1 MIYAKMLVNVSLSSR
16 GNLISILGN
25 PKNIIIT
32 KNTLSK
38 LYERAKLVNIIE
50 EQDVEAIIKFMN
62 DHDKNG
68 KKQSNNYKNYF
79 IKTPKGTI
87 FPRSKGQANLIKQ
100 ISEKQLVF
108 AIGPAGTGK
117 TFLAVS
123 HAVSFL
129 VSGMVDRIII
139 SRPAVE
145 AGEKLGFLP
154 GDFKQKVDPYLK
166 PIYDSLHENL
176 PNENRFL
183 MVEQT
188 INNNFA
194 GAGIAKFVSGNAWNA
209 ASKET
214 KKEYIKHFKRH
225 LALNIASLMQGY
237 SNQKYSLINSKY
249 DEKNKVSMIVMEI
262 YSDANIIQVTW
273 RVKKSKDRYFVI
285 DLLVADISL
294 VVTKRSEFNSML
306 KNVDY
311 NLAAFN
317 KKLASQNEISY
328 QKLIK

>member
-1 MIYAKMLVNVSLSSR
+1 MSKNLSKKNTLKFDDNNTLQIMCGVYHSNLDVIEKKLNVSLSSR

-87 FPRSKGQANLIKQ
+87 FPRSKGQENLIKQ

-176 PNENRFL
+176 PNEKVLKLVNNEKIEIAPIAFMRGRTLNNAYVILDEAQNTSAVQMKMFL
-183 MVEQT
+183 TRLGNNSKMVVTGDLTQIDLPSEQKSGLIDAERNLKN
-188 INNNFA
+188 INN
-194 GAGIAKFVSGNAWNA
+194 ISFVYLSEQDVVRHALVSEIIKA
-209 ASKET
+209 Y
-214 KKEYIKHFKRH
+214 KK
-225 LALNIASLMQGY
+225 
-237 SNQKYSLINSKY
+237 
-249 DEKNKVSMIVMEI
+249 
-262 YSDANIIQVTW
+262 
-273 RVKKSKDRYFVI
+273 
-285 DLLVADISL
+285 
-294 VVTKRSEFNSML
+294 
-306 KNVDY
+306 
-311 NLAAFN
+311 
-317 KKLASQNEISY
+317 
-328 QKLIK
+328 